1 MTMAVPSRKR
11 VPKLI
16 LPVVVFLVF
25 SVPMLQAAGVT
36 RIMPLGDSITRG
48 WYGSVYHWGYRE
60 PLYVSLTGGYGFDF
74 VGSKIDGS
82 FPDPNHEGRD
92 GWRADEIL
100 NGRPSAPAE
109 GKLADWLSKQQPDVV
124 LLHIGT
130 NDITQG
136 NQDANEVND
145 ILDVI
150 DAYEDANN
158 KHVTVILAL
167 LINRNPYNYATTQFN
182 EDVNNMALNRI
193 ASGDDII
200 IVDMESALNYP
211 TDMNW
216 DGLHPNDSGYAK
228 MAEVWYNA
236 LVDCLVAQR
245 MLTCSSASGGDVTD
259 PGEGSFDYDHNT
271 DVNLVATVDLGY
283 HFVNWTGTAVDA
295 GRVAGPN
302 STTTVV
308 TMDADYI
315 VVANF
320 AINQSAI
327 FGYITEPDVNVPVE
341 GVFIDA
347 NNGGGSDTTDANG
360 YYQLT
365 VDYGW
370 SGTVDPN
377 KTGYTF
383 EPNGIEYNNVTTD
396 QNDNYTAILDTFI
409 ISGYAVDSEMLTP
422 LEDVLVSPDNDGGPY
437 TSRYYGGGHDTTDVN
452 GYYEV
457 LVDYNWS
464 CNTVPS
470 KYAYAFEPDSI
481 TYANVT
487 EDEAEEQNYV
497 GMLLTYT
504 ITGYIENSCEV
515 PIEGVLVDANNGGT
529 SNISDANGYYEV
541 WIDSN
546 WSGTV
551 TPSKAHYTFDPS
563 NKAYTDILKDKVRQ
577 NYEAN
582 NIYDLD
588 CDGSIGFGDLKIMCG
603 NWLGS
608 GPGDFDND
616 GMVAFDDFA
625 EFGAAW

>member
-1 MTMAVPSRKR
+1 MAVPSRKR

-25 SVPMLQAAGVT
+25 SAPLPAADAVK
-36 RIMPLGDSITRG
+36 IMPLGDSITRG
-48 WYGSVYHWGYRE
+48 WYGSIYYWGYRQ
-60 PLYVSLTGGYGFDF
+60 PLYVNLTNGGYDFDF
-74 VGSKIDGS
+74 VGSQALGS
-82 FPDPNHEGRD
+82 FPDPDHEGHD
-92 GWRADEIL
+92 GWGADQIL
-100 NGRPSAPAE
+100 ANLSTYLSAHT
-109 GKLADWLSKQQPDVV
+109 PDII

-130 NDITQG
+130 NDITYG
-136 NQDANEVND
+136 NQDVNEVND
-145 ILDVI
+145 ILATI
-150 DAYEDANN
+150 DDYSESA
-158 KHVTVILAL
+158 TVILAL
-167 LINRNPYNYATTQFN
+167 IINRNPYNYATTQFN

-211 TDMNW
+211 TDINW

-245 MLTCSSASGGDVTD
+245 TLTCSSASGGDVTD

-271 DVNLVATVDLGY
+271 DVNLVATIDLGY

-302 STTTVV
+302 STTTLV
-308 TMDADYI
+308 TMDADYT

-320 AINQSAI
+320 AIHQSAV
-327 FGYITEPDVNVPVE
+327 FGCITEPDANIPVE
-341 GVFIDA
+341 GVFVDV

-409 ISGYAVDSEMLTP
+409 ISGYAVDSEMLAP
-422 LEDVLVSPDNDGGPY
+422 LEDVLVSPDNDGGPF

-464 CNTVPS
+464 GNAVPS
-470 KYAYAFEPDSI
+470 KYVYAFEPSSI
-481 TYANVT
+481 TYADVT
-487 EDEAEEQNYV
+487 EDEAEEQDYV
-497 GMLLTYT
+497 GTLLTYT

-529 SNISDANGYYEV
+529 SNITDANGYYEV
-541 WIDSN
+541 WVAEN

-551 TPSKAHYTFDPS
+551 TPGKAHYTFDPS
-563 NKAYTDILKDKVRQ
+563 SRAYTDVLEDKTGQ
-577 NYEAN
+577 DCEAN

-588 CDGSIGFGDLKIMCG
+588 CDGSVDLSDLKVMCG

-608 GPGDFDND
+608 GPGDFDDD
-616 GMVAFDDFA
+616 GIVALDDFA
-625 EFGAAW
+625 KFAAAWQLR

>member
-25 SVPMLQAAGVT
+25 SAPLPAADAVK
-36 RIMPLGDSITRG
+36 IMPLGDSITRG
-48 WYGSVYHWGYRE
+48 WYGSIYYWGYRQ
-60 PLYVSLTGGYGFDF
+60 PLYVNLTNGGYDFDF
-74 VGSKIDGS
+74 VGSQALGS
-82 FPDPNHEGRD
+82 FPDPDHEGHD
-92 GWRADEIL
+92 GWGADQIL
-100 NGRPSAPAE
+100 ANLSTYLSAHT
-109 GKLADWLSKQQPDVV
+109 PDII

-130 NDITQG
+130 NDITYG
-136 NQDANEVND
+136 NQDVNEVND
-145 ILDVI
+145 ILATI
-150 DAYEDANN
+150 DDYSESA
-158 KHVTVILAL
+158 TVILAL
-167 LINRNPYNYATTQFN
+167 IINRNPYNSATTQFN

-211 TDMNW
+211 TDINW

-245 MLTCSSASGGDVTD
+245 TLTCSSASGGDVTD

-271 DVNLVATVDLGY
+271 DVNLVATIDLGY

-302 STTTVV
+302 STTTLV
-308 TMDADYI
+308 TMDADYT

-320 AINQSAI
+320 AIHQSAV
-327 FGYITEPDVNVPVE
+327 FGCITEPDANIPVE
-341 GVFIDA
+341 GVFVDV

-409 ISGYAVDSEMLTP
+409 ISGYAVDSEMLAP
-422 LEDVLVSPDNDGGPY
+422 LEDVLVSPDNDGGPF

-464 CNTVPS
+464 GNAVPS
-470 KYAYAFEPDSI
+470 KYVYAFEPSSI
-481 TYANVT
+481 TYADVT
-487 EDEAEEQNYV
+487 EDEAEEQDYV
-497 GMLLTYT
+497 GTLLTYT

-529 SNISDANGYYEV
+529 SNITDANGYYEV
-541 WIDSN
+541 WVAEN

-551 TPSKAHYTFDPS
+551 TPGKAHYTFDPS
-563 NKAYTDILKDKVRQ
+563 SRAYTDVLEDKTGQ
-577 NYEAN
+577 DCEAN

-588 CDGSIGFGDLKIMCG
+588 CDGSVDLSDLKVMCG

-608 GPGDFDND
+608 GPGDFDDD
-616 GMVAFDDFA
+616 GIVALDDFA
-625 EFGAAW
+625 KFAAAWQLR

>member
-25 SVPMLQAAGVT
+25 SAPLPAADAVK
-36 RIMPLGDSITRG
+36 IMPLGDSITRG
-48 WYGSVYHWGYRE
+48 WYGSIYYWGYRQ
-60 PLYVSLTGGYGFDF
+60 PLYVNLTNGGYDFDF
-74 VGSKIDGS
+74 VGSQALGS
-82 FPDPNHEGRD
+82 FPDPDHEGHD
-92 GWRADEIL
+92 GWGADQIL
-100 NGRPSAPAE
+100 ANLSTYLSAHT
-109 GKLADWLSKQQPDVV
+109 PDII

-130 NDITQG
+130 NDITYG
-136 NQDANEVND
+136 NQDVNEVND
-145 ILDVI
+145 ILATI
-150 DAYEDANN
+150 DDYSESA
-158 KHVTVILAL
+158 TVILAL
-167 LINRNPYNYATTQFN
+167 IINRNPYNSATTQFN

-211 TDMNW
+211 TDINW

-245 MLTCSSASGGDVTD
+245 TLTCSSASGGDVTD

-271 DVNLVATVDLGY
+271 DVNLVATIDLGY

-302 STTTVV
+302 STTTLV
-308 TMDADYI
+308 TMDADYT

-320 AINQSAI
+320 AIHQSAV
-327 FGYITEPDVNVPVE
+327 FGCITEPDANIPVE
-341 GVFIDA
+341 GVFVDV

-409 ISGYAVDSEMLTP
+409 ISGYAVDSEMLAP
-422 LEDVLVSPDNDGGPY
+422 LEDVLVSPDNDGGTY
-437 TSRYYGGGHDTTDVN
+437 TSKYYGGGHDTTDVN

-464 CNTVPS
+464 GNAVPS
-470 KYAYAFEPDSI
+470 KYVYAFEPSSI
-481 TYANVT
+481 TYADVT
-487 EDEAEEQNYV
+487 EDEAEEQDYV
-497 GMLLTYT
+497 GTLLTYT

-529 SNISDANGYYEV
+529 SNITDANGYYEV
-541 WIDSN
+541 WVAEN

-551 TPSKAHYTFDPS
+551 TPGKAHYTFDPS
-563 NKAYTDILKDKVRQ
+563 SRAYTDVLEDKTGQ
-577 NYEAN
+577 DCEAN

-588 CDGSIGFGDLKIMCG
+588 CDGSVDLSDLKVMCG

-608 GPGDFDND
+608 GPGDFDDD
-616 GMVAFDDFA
+616 GIVALDDFA
-625 EFGAAW
+625 KFGAAWQLR